1 MTDLPTPPDGD
12 DPLVQHGKPPFGER
26 LVGNRNGSDEN
37 RRAINL
43 PDKEL
48 VRVSFDAVEHAIPKF
63 DFGWRAHKHLH
74 VQQLPHNAEPPRRN
88 TERFGN
94 RPADN
99 NNVKQHFGLIVPLLP
114 TVANLRLVVAANDTG
129 WHPLDAA

>member
-1 MTDLPTPPDGD
+1 MTASLAPDGD

-37 RRAINL
+37 RRGINL
-43 PDKEL
+43 PNKEL
-48 VRVSFDAVEHAIPKF
+48 VRISLDAVEHAIPKF

-94 RPADN
+94 
-99 NNVKQHFGLIVPLLP
+99 VKQTPRLNKPDNRLAARF
-114 TVANLRLVVAANDTG
+114 LRTAVGKATLDAANDTG